1 MTAILSAESVAI
13 RYGAASDAQSHLAVR
28 DISLEIQAGAAFGLI
43 GESGSGKTSLAR
55 TLAGLQTPSAGRV
68 VFDGETLTAAH
79 TRMPAFRRSIQF
91 VYQDSASAL
100 NPRMA
105 NWRCATEPA
114 HLIDGV
120 TGDERRAL
128 AETLF
133 ARLRLPR
140 TALDGFPHALSGGQR
155 QRLAL
160 ARALSTSPRLIIL
173 DEPTSALDAIIQ
185 AAILDELLALSLAGV
200 GLLLISHD
208 VAVVRHLCTEVA
220 VMKNGE
226 LIERGPTD
234 TVLTSPGTA
243 YAQALIAAS
252 NL

>member
-1 MTAILSAESVAI
+1 
-13 RYGAASDAQSHLAVR
+13 
-28 DISLEIQAGAAFGLI
+28 
-43 GESGSGKTSLAR
+43 
-55 TLAGLQTPSAGRV
+55 
-68 VFDGETLTAAH
+68 
-79 TRMPAFRRSIQF
+79 
-91 VYQDSASAL
+91 
-100 NPRMA
+100 
-105 NWRCATEPA
+105 
-114 HLIDGV
+114 
-120 TGDERRAL
+120 
-128 AETLF
+128 LF

-243 YAQALIAAS
+243 YAQALIAAA